1 MIAPIFLV
9 LVSVTVVV
17 VVVGVAIM
25 VMVAPD
31 RFMGNCGS
39 GMVVGDMVML
49 GHGWK
54 VGDMVMLGHGWKV
67 GDMVMLG
74 LKLVDVVG
82 FDKLVAVGEVTIWH
96 FWARLEDLH
105 LVVLNDH
112 RKEGTVVQLAAVTM
126 VVSTAGLDATKA
138 MMVVSSLGFNAAATV
153 EDSDFGAADPVVR
166 DLVVRVVPTVR
177 LTVHRVL

>member
-54 VGDMVMLGHGWKV
+54 VGDMVMLG
-67 GDMVMLG
+67 

-112 RKEGTVVQLAAVTM
+112 RKVGTVMQLAAVTM
-126 VVSTAGLDATKA
+126 VVSTAGLDATNA